1 MFLSVLP
8 PDVSLTP
15 HTLLHAVSTV
25 RRFWDYGGLL
35 WYLGVPD
42 SVMNQIR
49 DSQSYSSE
57 EEKRLAGLQ
66 YYLQTVPG
74 VSWGMIAGM
83 LWSLE
88 EHTALDTVRQY
99 LPHKHGEY
107 LYIHVYI
114 CTYSY
119 TDSLSTQ
126 VHCTSVYVHVLFY
139 V

>member
-25 RRFWDYGGLL
+25 RRFWDIGGLL
-35 WYLGVPD
+35 GYLGVPD
-42 SVMNQIR
+42 SVMDQIIN
-49 DSQSYSSE
+49 SQSYSSE

-74 VSWGMIAGM
+74 VSWGRIASV

-99 LPHKHGEY
+99 LHKHGDY
-107 LYIHVYI
+107 LYIHDMYM
-114 CTYSY
+114 
-119 TDSLSTQ
+119 
-126 VHCTSVYVHVLFY
+126 VLA
-139 V
+139 